1 MSDFWTRAVDNA
13 FTGLQP
19 RQKCPAIRNLVDD
32 DVVDIV
38 KQRCKNLGVRA
49 LGEVISW
56 ADWNGSWR
64 NHTGLEMS
72 ATQLTVGTAAKRLAG
87 KVQQKRRA
95 AKRSASRAKSGR
107 RESVST
113 NLKRKRSSERPNSKL
128 EAELQVAKKEA
139 LARKETTITFERAL
153 LEARKKSKLQE
164 SKIKRLC
171 REKDEYAAHYTK
183 ATAKLMKLEQAD
195 SARAARALKI

>member
-64 NHTGLEMS
+64 NHIGLEMS
-72 ATQLTVGTAAKRLAG
+72 ATQLAVGTAAKRGELRSDLRPVP
-87 KVQQKRRA
+87 KV
-95 AKRSASRAKSGR
+95 G
-107 RESVST
+107 
-113 NLKRKRSSERPNSKL
+113 
-128 EAELQVAKKEA
+128 
-139 LARKETTITFERAL
+139 
-153 LEARKKSKLQE
+153 
-164 SKIKRLC
+164 
-171 REKDEYAAHYTK
+171 
-183 ATAKLMKLEQAD
+183 
-195 SARAARALKI
+195 AARV